1 MTQQQQPNATQKLI
15 NFLDK
20 GLVYIYRPVDEL
32 DARSWLQTSTEN
44 MDMLLNK
51 YNKSLVT
58 HGLDNVTA
66 QIIINGQLRHETA
79 ANNINAIIQYFR
91 DNKADFTNYEE
102 KVVRIRY
109 VFGNS
114 VTPDR
119 VTQEELIE
127 TAIKYDICYRYAG
140 NQGVKYKDNNKFM
153 TWINDKINILSDQ
166 LSKNNNTLKGCR
178 YGITVVINGETRHA
192 WSSEDYESIINYFR
206 EWSYSNSNEI
216 TQPMIITIKYV
227 TFRM

>member
-20 GLVYIYRPVDEL
+20 GFVYIYRPKDEL
-32 DARSWLQTSTEN
+32 EARSWLQTNTEH
-44 MDMLLNK
+44 MGYLLNK
-51 YNKSLVT
+51 YNKSLAAYNLQKVI
-58 HGLDNVTA
+58 A
-66 QIIINGQLRHETA
+66 QIIINGQLRHETIA
-79 ANNINAIIQYFR
+79 SNINAIIQYFR

-127 TAIKYDICYRYAG
+127 TASEYDICYRYAAT
-140 NQGVKYKDNNKFM
+140 NEDKDKDKNRYT
-153 TWINDKINILSDQ
+153 TWIKDKINFLRDQ
-166 LSKNNNTLKGCR
+166 LLTNHKTLKDCR
-178 YGITVVINGETRHA
+178 YGITVEINGETKYA
-192 WSSEDYESIINYFR
+192 TSAEDYESIVSYFG
-206 EWSYSNSNEI
+206 ELEFISNNE
-216 TQPMIITIKYV
+216 TKHVLIKYV
-227 TFRM
+227 VF